1 VARRL
6 LANLLL
12 ALSLAGAGPAA
23 YAHSLTH
30 LGEARDAHQQH
41 DGDKTQNAHPC
52 ELCAAFAGTGALGTA
67 PEFPAIVLARAD
79 VRTAQPRHRLI
90 PCEALERFAS
100 RAPPL
105 PA

>member
-1 VARRL
+1 MRRF

-30 LGEARDAHQQH
+30 LGAARDAHQQQG
-41 DGDKTQNAHPC
+41 GDKTQNAHPC
-52 ELCAAFAGTGALGTA
+52 ELCAAFAGAGALGTA
-67 PEFPAIVLARAD
+67 PEMSAIALACAGAP
-79 VRTAQPRHRLI
+79 TAQPHHRLI

>member
-1 VARRL
+1 MVRRL

-30 LGEARDAHQQH
+30 LGEARDPHQR

-67 PEFPAIVLARAD
+67 PELPAIALACAE
-79 VRTAQPRHRLI
+79 VPPAQPRHRLI

>member
-1 VARRL
+1 MVRRL

-12 ALSLAGAGPAA
+12 ALSLTGAGPAA

-30 LGEARDAHQQH
+30 LGEARDAPEQH
-41 DGDKTQNAHPC
+41 DGDKTQNVHPC
-52 ELCAAFAGTGALGTA
+52 ELCAAFAGAGALGTA
-67 PEFPAIVLARAD
+67 PELPAIALACAD
-79 VRTAQPRHRLI
+79 APTAQPRHRLI